1 MKFIDG
7 GACAPKG
14 FLAAAVNAEI
24 KKGRKSK
31 DLALIFSEVPAAACG
46 AFTASRI
53 KSACV
58 LVSKRHLK
66 NNRAQ
71 AIIAN
76 SQNANCC
83 TGKQGLQDAYQMA
96 EVTAR
101 ALGINPHNVL
111 VASTGVIGKYLPMG
125 KIINSIP
132 LLVKLLS
139 TQNGKAAA
147 EAIMTTDTARKESAV
162 KFRLGKKDVI
172 IGGIAKGAGMICPD
186 MATMLSFIT
195 TDALIA
201 PQALKAA
208 LKECAGKTFNCI
220 SIDGCMS
227 TNDSVFVLANGAS
240 GNDEITLRTKAGLEK
255 FKSALFEVTK
265 ALAKMIAADGEGA
278 TKLIEVCVNGAKNQ
292 RDAKLAGRSVCN
304 SPLVKTAVYGR
315 DANWGRIAAALGAS
329 RAAVSAEKLSIYFND
344 VKILD
349 KGKPAGADEGAL
361 KSILQN
367 REIRITADLGLGN
380 SSVTMWTCDLSEEYV
395 KINAKYTT

>member
-7 GACAPKG
+7 GVCAPKG
-14 FLAAAVNAEI
+14 FLAAAVNSQI
-24 KKGRKSK
+24 KRGHRSN
-31 DLALIFSEVPAAACG
+31 DLALIFSQVPAAACG
-46 AFTASRI
+46 AFTTNKI

-58 LVSKRHLK
+58 LVSMRHLK

-83 TGKQGLQDAYQMA
+83 TGKQGLQDAYQTA
-96 EVTAR
+96 EVTGR
-101 ALGINPHNVL
+101 ALNISPHNVL

-132 LLVKLLS
+132 PLVKLLS
-139 TQNGKAAA
+139 TQNGKDAA
-147 EAIMTTDTARKESAV
+147 EAIMTTDTVRKEAAV
-162 KFRLGKKDVI
+162 RFKLGKKDVI
-172 IGGIAKGAGMICPD
+172 IGGIAKGSGMICPD

-195 TDALIA
+195 TDALIS
-201 PQALKAA
+201 PQALEVA
-208 LKECAGKTFNCI
+208 LKECVGKTFNRI
-220 SIDGCMS
+220 SVDGCMS
-227 TNDSVFVLANGAS
+227 TNDLVLALANGLAD
-240 GNDEITLRTKAGLEK
+240 NNEITLKTKAALDR
-255 FKSALFEVTK
+255 FKSALFEATK

-292 RDAKLAGRSVCN
+292 RDAKLAARSVCN
-304 SPLVKTAVYGR
+304 SSLVKTAVYGR

-329 RAAVSAEKLSIYFND
+329 GAAVSGEKLSIYFNN

-349 KGKPAGADEGAL
+349 NGKPSGADENIL
-361 KSILQN
+361 KNILQN
-367 REIRITADLGLGN
+367 KEIKITADLGLGS

-395 KINAKYTT
+395 KINAKYRT